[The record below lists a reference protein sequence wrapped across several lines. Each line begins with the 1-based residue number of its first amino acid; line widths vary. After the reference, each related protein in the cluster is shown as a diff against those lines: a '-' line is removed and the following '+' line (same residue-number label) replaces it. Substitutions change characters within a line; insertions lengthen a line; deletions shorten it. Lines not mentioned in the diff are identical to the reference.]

1 MKMKEAEIKKL
12 VETQV
17 RKTLREYLKEGSSVV
32 DEASL
37 IGYSPLEKIRGA
49 LLPWIAVPFNGKNI
63 ICQLRC
69 PNAVQIET
77 CGDITNIID
86 EEKRKNRSYTK
97 DEIIQIRNY
106 QEAICQLVLNQPTY
120 EHISKLVGE
129 CDFLISEK
137 KKLLEDLRKRF
148 EENKKDFS
156 EVEKG
161 KIASQIEVIE
171 HQIGYILPDD
181 TMAFL
186 ANWAM
191 GNDVSDIRKIN
202 REMFLRAASLAKT
215 HGKAPS
221 DYLSGVFTDFNRVE
235 IDAYAATV
243 LDEYVKDHKIASES
257 GHNWFFGRN
266 KGGKKF
272 ELPKRMN

>member
-1 MKMKEAEIKKL
+1 MGMREAEIKKL
-12 VETQV
+12 VEEQV
-17 RKTLREYLKEGSSVV
+17 RKTFKEYIKEGASAI

-37 IGYSPLEKIRGA
+37 IGYNPLEKIRGA
-49 LLPWIAVPFNGKNI
+49 LFQWIAVPFNGASI

-86 EEKRKNRSYTK
+86 EEKRKNKSYEP
-97 DEIIQIRNY
+97 DEITQIRNY

-120 EHISKLVGE
+120 DNVALLVGRDDFIISK
-129 CDFLISEK
+129 K
-137 KKLLEDLRKRF
+137 KKELEDLKKKF
-148 EENKKDFS
+148 EEGKKDFS
-156 EVEKG
+156 ETEKEET
-161 KIASQIEVIE
+161 ASQISAIE

-186 ANWAM
+186 TRWAM
-191 GNDVSDIRKIN
+191 GNDISDIRKIN
-202 REMFLRAASLAKT
+202 REMFLRAASLAKA

-235 IDAYAATV
+235 IDAYAANI
-243 LDEYVKDHKIASES
+243 LDEHIKDQKAVGESSHK
-257 GHNWFFGRN
+257 WFFGRN
-266 KGGKKF
+266 KGGKAF
-272 ELPKRMN
+272 ELPKRIG